1 MSDASPAV
9 SAILLSHNC
18 AGFIAEALRSVL
30 GQEGEPMEV
39 VVSDDASEDETFE
52 VLQRE
57 LGTYPGPHR
66 VILRR
71 REANSGSKSA
81 HLNDVFPLASG
92 RILVSFD
99 GDDIAE
105 ARRVRTILDA
115 FRRDAGISAVYSG
128 YALMDEA
135 GRAQG
140 RGRVLHAPPGV
151 DASRWF
157 ARVDAFA
164 SGATLAVRRDVVEAF
179 GPLDPRIHEDVVLPF
194 RASLL
199 GEVRY
204 IDDDLVRVR
213 RWRGSLTADTERFTS
228 IERYR
233 ARMLRGIAQAR
244 RQLDSRLEDLRQAEQ
259 LGLKPGTDLAVLA
272 RIAHDSMA
280 DAEATAGLVS
290 PSFFE
295 RLRCLE
301 RLVRS
306 GAYRQEL
313 LQNGALVL
321 APGTYLRYKRRRLG
335 IDRPG
340 SGKLSTPS
348 HPRARPPRS

>member
-18 AGFIAEALRSVL
+18 AGFIAEALQSVL
-30 GQEGEPMEV
+30 GQDGEPMEV
-39 VVSDDASEDETFE
+39 IVSDDASEDQTFE

-57 LGTYPGPHR
+57 LETYTGPHN

-71 REANSGSKSA
+71 RETNSGSKSA
-81 HLNDVFPLASG
+81 HLNDVFPFASG

-105 ARRVRTILDA
+105 PRRVRAILDA
-115 FRRDAGISAVYSG
+115 FRQDPRTSAVYSG
-128 YALMDEA
+128 YALMDED
-135 GRAQG
+135 GRPQG
-140 RGRVLHAPPGV
+140 RGRVLHPPPGV
-151 DASRWF
+151 EASRWF

-204 IDDDLVRVR
+204 IDEDLVRVR
-213 RWRGSLTADTERFTS
+213 RWRGSLTADSERFTS

-259 LGLKPGTDLAVLA
+259 LGLRPGTALAELA

-280 DAEATAGLVS
+280 NAEATAGLVS
-290 PSFFE
+290 AAFFE
-295 RLRCLE
+295 RLRCLT
-301 RLVRS
+301 RLMRS
-306 GAYRQEL
+306 GAYRQEF
-313 LQNGALVL
+313 LQNGALVF
-321 APGTYLRYKRRRLG
+321 APDLYLRYKRRKIGTGERVRET
-335 IDRPG
+335 D
-340 SGKLSTPS
+340 
-348 HPRARPPRS
+348 